1 MTLRSNC
8 PNCGAPGVL
17 FASDPDHN
25 LYRCEYCGSTFAWA
39 KPPEERAAEVRV
51 WLVHGD
57 GRPVEILR
65 RPPRIPT
72 KETR

>member
-1 MTLRSNC
+1 MKSNC

-17 FASDPDHN
+17 YARQPGLEMFK
-25 LYRCEYCGSTFAWA
+25 CEYCESIFCL
-39 KPPEERAAEVRV
+39 PIPREEQNA
-51 WLVHGD
+51 LVAMYAD

>member
-1 MTLRSNC
+1 MKSNC

-17 FASDPDHN
+17 FASDPDYN

-39 KPPEERAAEVRV
+39 KPTEEREAEDDAEV
-51 WLVHGD
+51 LYAD
-57 GRPVEILR
+57 NRPVMTIR